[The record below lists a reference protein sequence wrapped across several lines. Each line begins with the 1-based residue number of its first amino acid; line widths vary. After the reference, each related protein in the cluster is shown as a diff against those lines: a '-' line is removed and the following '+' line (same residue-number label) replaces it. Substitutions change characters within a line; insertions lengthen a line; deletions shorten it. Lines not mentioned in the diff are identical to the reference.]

1 MGDHQSLVWERALKN
16 ERGCCPVFEPVPLL
30 VVSGYCVAIREW

>member
-16 ERGCCPVFEPVPLL
+16 ERGCCCCPVCEPVPLL
-30 VVSGYCVAIREW
+30 VVIVLQ